1 MIGILTTREAARLL
15 SDRYATQL
23 HEWQVRRLFE
33 DGDLPEPPKF
43 GGKRMVAPELLPEMI
58 RALAA
63 RGWIPL
69 EAAAE

>member
-15 SDRYATQL
+15 SDRYATPI
-23 HEWQVRRLFE
+23 HEWQIRRLFE

-43 GGKRMVAPELLPEMI
+43 GGKRMVAPDLLPAMVRE
-58 RALAA
+58 LAA
-63 RGWIPL
+63 RGWISQ

>member
-1 MIGILTTREAARLL
+1 MAILTTRQAAKLL
-15 SDRYATQL
+15 SDRTSTQV

-43 GGKRMVAPELLPEMI
+43 GGKRMVAPDLLPDII

-63 RGWIPL
+63 RGWIPQ